1 MKAII
6 FLLVFAASAFA
17 SGECEFAKYVIN
29 SDEVP
34 KWIQVNCIE
43 DDGTY
48 VQITFDRQLTHIFKR
63 VRPSDAVGLTET
75 FTAYSHYD
83 KTGKTV
89 FMDEVEYDDLGVK
102 KRSLQKVLDISL
114 RDVYD
119 SIRNEFQF
127 PVMQR

>member
-1 MKAII
+1 MKLII
-6 FLLVFAASAFA
+6 FLLAFATSVFA

-34 KWIQVNCIE
+34 KWIQVNCLE

-63 VRPSDAVGLTET
+63 VRTSDAVGLAET

-89 FMDEVEYDDLGVK
+89 FMDEVEYDDIGVK
-102 KRSLQKVLDISL
+102 KRSLQKVLDISI
-114 RDVYD
+114 RDVYN
-119 SIRNEFQF
+119 SIRNQFQF
-127 PVMQR
+127 PVR

>member
-1 MKAII
+1 MKLII
-6 FLLVFAASAFA
+6 FLLAFATSVFA

-29 SDEVP
+29 SDKVLPE
-34 KWIQVNCIE
+34 WIQVNCLE
-43 DDGTY
+43 DDGTH
-48 VQITFDRQLTHIFKR
+48 VIIAFDRQLTHIFKR
-63 VRPSDAVGLTET
+63 VRPSDAGLAETET
-75 FTAYSHYD
+75 SYSHHG
-83 KTGKTV
+83 KTGKKV

-127 PVMQR
+127 PVRKR